1 MSLLLWHTVATL
13 IFLWLTV
20 VTLLPLWHCHNICP
34 FMAHCCGISPFV
46 WNNNHDTKISSQL
59 RQLTLEKEGL
69 EKERDFYF
77 GKLRDIE
84 VIAQENEDQ
93 PMMKGIMDIL
103 YATEVSLL
111 LCLLSLLSLPM
122 VSILEASID
131 CKITNTPHGPDNKYL
146 QWNNK
151 KWLQRKCFLCE
162 HSFFLHQSVLLVLLH
177 IGELGWGG
185 GGSHCMITGS
195 KFYCTILMA
204 VVHQSS
210 VCFQVIWLIL
220 ATTVLASWHS
230 VPRTC
235 SLKITQRERL
245 NMTAL
250 WQIIEKGFTA
260 SGWQWRFH
268 WLCRTKMKV
277 SLLVGW
283 QWRFTGCRTTAKVYW
298 L

>member
-1 MSLLLWHTVATL
+1 
-13 IFLWLTV
+13 
-20 VTLLPLWHCHNICP
+20 
-34 FMAHCCGISPFV
+34 MAHCCGISPFV

-146 QWNNK
+146 QWNKIK
-151 KWLQRKCFLCE
+151 KMATEKM
-162 HSFFLHQSVLLVLLH
+162 FFV
-177 IGELGWGG
+177 W
-185 GGSHCMITGS
+185 T
-195 KFYCTILMA
+195 
-204 VVHQSS
+204 
-210 VCFQVIWLIL
+210 
-220 ATTVLASWHS
+220 
-230 VPRTC
+230 
-235 SLKITQRERL
+235 
-245 NMTAL
+245 
-250 WQIIEKGFTA
+250 
-260 SGWQWRFH
+260 
-268 WLCRTKMKV
+268 
-277 SLLVGW
+277 
-283 QWRFTGCRTTAKVYW
+283 
-298 L
+298 